1 MPIID
6 LQARAREL
14 GRIRIGVQVP
24 TSGGKTRPEKLDRF
38 RVTSASQTLIKRVA
52 QLYGGDAKPWD
63 NHGTAQWEVITTS
76 MRLPIL
82 LPPQPIS
89 QYYELWSGG
98 GCQRRCD
105 GQTELLKDK
114 PCLCDPDPTKRKCKP
129 TTRLNVIL
137 RDVEGIGVFRLES
150 HGYYAAI
157 ELPDVAMFVARGG
170 SYVSA
175 WLSLEQRTALREGK
189 TLRWIVPTIE
199 VDVTPAQLMAG
210 HIAPELEQAPAAV
223 TAGSGHPLDLLVQW
237 VNDVKDATSV
247 DGLRDLWRL
256 RPMEKLPEEAEQI
269 FTVKAARLRKQEE
282 EKAVAPVGM
291 DQLSE
296 VDALWMEA
304 LGAAPA
310 EWSTEDL
317 EKHFTEL
324 TGVNPVVAVVADL
337 RKYFELV
344 KAGDSVPDL
353 GGS

>member
-6 LQARAREL
+6 LQSRAREL

-24 TSGGKTRPEKLDRF
+24 TASGKTRPEKLDRF
-38 RVTSASQTLIKRVA
+38 RVTSASQALIQRVA
-52 QLYGGDAKPWD
+52 ELYGGEAKPWD
-63 NHGTAQWEVITTS
+63 NHGAAQWEVITAST
-76 MRLPIL
+76 RLPIL

-114 PCLCDPDPTKRKCKP
+114 PCLCDPDPVKRKCKP

-157 ELPDVAMFVARGG
+157 ELPDVALFVSRGG

-175 WLSLEQRTALREGK
+175 WLSLEQRTALRDGK
-189 TLRWIVPTIE
+189 TLRWMVPTIE
-199 VDVTPAQLMAG
+199 VDVTPAQLLSG
-210 HIAPELEQAPAAV
+210 SDGGVRELEQGPSAV
-223 TAGSGHPLDLLVQW
+223 TSGNVLDLLVKW
-237 VNDVKDATSV
+237 VGDVQVAVTV
-247 DGLRDLWRL
+247 DRLRDLWRL
-256 RPMEKLPEEAEQI
+256 RPMEKLPEEAELV
-269 FTVKAARLRKQEE
+269 FTVKASELRKQEE
-282 EKAVAPVGM
+282 EKAVAPVDV

-310 EWSTEDL
+310 EWSTAEL

-324 TGVNPVVAVVADL
+324 TGVDPGAATVEDL
-337 RKYFELV
+337 QRYFELRST
-344 KAGDSVPDL
+344 ATQS
-353 GGS
+353 GG